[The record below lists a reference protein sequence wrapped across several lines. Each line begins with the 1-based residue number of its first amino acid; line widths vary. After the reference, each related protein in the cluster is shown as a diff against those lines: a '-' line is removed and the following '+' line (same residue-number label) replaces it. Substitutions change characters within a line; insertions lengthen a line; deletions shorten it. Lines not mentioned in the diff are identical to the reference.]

1 MLLLALVE
9 VVHGN
14 LDRLEGPR
22 GRVEDSSD
30 SFAVSKICLQKPQ
43 RVPSSFARYV
53 GSEARNIA
61 CKHLVRGS
69 EYHCST
75 QHHFY

>member
-1 MLLLALVE
+1 MAILTVSR
-9 VVHGN
+9 VHAAAS
-14 LDRLEGPR
+14 R
-22 GRVEDSSD
+22 DSSD

-75 QHHFY
+75 KHHFY

>member
-1 MLLLALVE
+1 
-9 VVHGN
+9 
-14 LDRLEGPR
+14 
-22 GRVEDSSD
+22 
-30 SFAVSKICLQKPQ
+30 VSKICLQKPP

-53 GSEARNIA
+53 GSEARNSA